1 MIHIKAFTTAVSNNR
16 QVFRSPP
23 SCSTTSYSTTSCST
37 TSCSTTGYST
47 TGYSTTGYS
56 PTSYST
62 TGYSPTS
69 FSPLTKV
76 LHILTVSDSSNIFL
90 PNVLSLSRSAQ
101 PCSTQPCST
110 QPCLYLH
117 LNSGCISSDI
127 SSYISRY
134 ISRSIGDILVGAL
147 FRILRRLGPGLVG
160 LMLAAGSTAEAL
172 TCDACHPAQKNN
184 LGFKHAAKQL
194 SCQQCHG
201 DSIEHLKDP
210 RQAPSLPFSADR
222 FQGDQQNQICLNCH
236 TDSARLGWSF
246 SAHALADVQCTDC
259 HQLHQP
265 ADEVMQPQTQTKI
278 CAGCHQDIKAQ
289 LNYPHRHPVLEG
301 QVACSDCHAA
311 HDNAAAHGLKTTNP
325 TDTCIACHPETRG
338 PFLFEHDPVTE
349 DCGLC
354 HQPHGSTIESLLVA
368 RSPFLC
374 QQCHM
379 ASGHS
384 SRLNDGTALAA
395 TSSNLL
401 ARGCSNC
408 HSQVHGSNHPAGA
421 RLTR

>member
-1 MIHIKAFTTAVSNNR
+1 VIHIKAFTTAVSNNR
-16 QVFRSPP
+16 QVFRSTP
-23 SCSTTSYSTTSCST
+23 SYSTTSSST
-37 TSCSTTGYST
+37 TSSSTT
-47 TGYSTTGYS
+47 
-56 PTSYST
+56 SY
-62 TGYSPTS
+62 
-69 FSPLTKV
+69 SPLTKV
-76 LHILTVSDSSNIFL
+76 LNILTVSDSTNIFL
-90 PNVLSLSRSAQ
+90 PNVLPLSRSA
-101 PCSTQPCST
+101 QPCST

-117 LNSGCISSDI
+117 LNSGCISS
-127 SSYISRY
+127 YIGY
-134 ISRSIGDILVGAL
+134 TLVSAL
-147 FRILRRLGPGLVG
+147 FRLLRRLGPGLVG

-172 TCDACHPAQKNN
+172 DCGACHPAQKNN

-222 FQGDQQNQICLNCH
+222 FRRDQQNQICLNCH
-236 TDSARLGWSF
+236 NDSARLGWSF